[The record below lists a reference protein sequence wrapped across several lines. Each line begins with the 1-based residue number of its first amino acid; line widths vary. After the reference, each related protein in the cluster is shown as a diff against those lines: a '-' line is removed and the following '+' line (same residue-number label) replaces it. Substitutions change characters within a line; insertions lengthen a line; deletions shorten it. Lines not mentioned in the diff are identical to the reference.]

1 MKKILCLFIICVC
14 AISLVA
20 EDKSSREIRKSSE
33 YRDARLNGAETQV
46 LLHVRDDQD
55 APVADADVLV
65 RMGMTFA
72 EKSYDIKG
80 VTDANGDFAIEGI
93 TTGNEIGIS
102 LVKTGYYDS
111 HCQLCYADMRAPH
124 DVKDGKWQP
133 YPMERTV
140 TLRKIRNPVALC
152 RCVKTLTLH
161 ATNQWVGVD
170 MKIGDFVKPNGT
182 GEVADFHVLAQWDGL
197 IDLKSELCVA
207 DIKFADPLSGGYFV
221 GKCLESEYPYAYF
234 AVSNADYQS
243 NLYVQNRKGE
253 FYSTHKPF
261 NKLAIFVTRSRCRV
275 DENGVLKSANY
286 GCVRRFDVTPGDWG
300 NGVNVIIDAIFNPV
314 PNDTNLEDEEVSR
327 RNERSRKS
335 RQCRGD
341 EPK

>member
-33 YRDARLNGAETQV
+33 YRNARLNGAETQV

-140 TLRKIRNPVALC
+140 TLRKIMNPAALKIGGG
-152 RCVKTLTLH
+152 RYDIPG
-161 ATNQWVGVD
+161 TNQWYSFDAVRGDWVEPYGRGVLP
-170 MKIGDFVKPNGT
+170 DFDIFYEWTGWNPLECERQAFRVRFLNSKYNGYCFPDKT
-182 GEVADFHVLAQWDGL
+182 V
-197 IDLKSELCVA
+197 
-207 DIKFADPLSGGYFV
+207 
-221 GKCLESEYPYAYF
+221 ESVFPYAYVADASTSYANDF
-234 AVSNADYQS
+234 YDECVGTNARDGVFDNKKDMLFRIRSETNKVGKVVSCYYGRFLKLNCYLRRDGTGGLLLRYQ
-243 NLYVQNRKGE
+243 Y
-253 FYSTHKPF
+253 
-261 NKLAIFVTRSRCRV
+261 
-275 DENGVLKSANY
+275 
-286 GCVRRFDVTPGDWG
+286 
-300 NGVNVIIDAIFNPV
+300 NPV
-314 PNDTNLEDEEVSR
+314 PNDTNLEDAEVSR
-327 RNERSRKS
+327 RNERSCKS
-335 RQCRGD
+335 LQRRGD